1 MPAKEFSLKLKPKV
15 NIHKFIKSLDKELI
29 AKGNLDGVSKGDIV
43 CISARGTFFWD
54 GQTLIQDN
62 SSGSKCSS
70 TPQVP
75 SIFLTFDPFPLGYWK
90 SPGMNVSWTRFK
102 FVKIVP
108 SFNLYQ
114 QKTYNRYEY
123 KLKDDKNKT
132 HKVISDVEIYYKTP
146 VIIIERATTPG
157 YDFESYSWTN

>member
-43 CISARGTFFWD
+43 CISSRGTFFWD
-54 GQTLIQDN
+54 GQTLIQDK
-62 SSGSKCSS
+62 SSDTICSS

-75 SIFLTFDPFPLGYWK
+75 SKFLTFDPFPLGYWK

-108 SFNLYQ
+108 SFNIYQ
-114 QKTYNRYEY
+114 QKPYDMYEY
-123 KLKDDKNKT
+123 KLKDNKDKT
-132 HKVISDVEIYYKTP
+132 HKVLSELEISDKTP
-146 VIIIERATTPG
+146 VIIIEKAITPG
-157 YDFESYSWTN
+157 YDFESHAWTK